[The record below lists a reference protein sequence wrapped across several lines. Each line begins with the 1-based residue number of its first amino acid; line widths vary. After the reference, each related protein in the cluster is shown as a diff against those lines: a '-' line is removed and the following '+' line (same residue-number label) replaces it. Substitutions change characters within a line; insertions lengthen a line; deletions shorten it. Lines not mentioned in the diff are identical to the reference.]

1 MSDTRTEVRRFI
13 CHVGSADFPV
23 NEKFVVLESDH
34 VAAMASKNKKIRF
47 LEMVRDDSQKTI
59 SQFSKDNDTLTVALV
74 AARVENAKIAKL
86 VNAGKACF
94 PDGKLEDFWG
104 AYDLWNALVEIEGK

>member
-1 MSDTRTEVRRFI
+1 MSDDVKRFRAIKLNPIFRHDDEEVN
-13 CHVGSADFPV
+13 A
-23 NEKFVVLESDH
+23 VLESDH